1 MPENHIFKEGRDRNF
16 WDVGNG
22 PCGPCTEIYYDR
34 GEKYD
39 FDHLGIKLLEDDI
52 ENDRYVEI

>member
-1 MPENHIFKEGRDRNF
+1 LGQ
-16 WDVGNG
+16 G

-39 FDHLGIKLLEDDI
+39 FDKMGIKLFNNDI